1 MKESW
6 ALHTVE
12 RSLIQPSL
20 LHFDDWLAEKAEA
33 HERLQANAL
42 KNRNQENQASAG
54 PSKTVTKNLSSKSK
68 VSDKKANQPYH
79 ESLQLHHTKVT

>member
-6 ALHTVE
+6 AFHTVE
-12 RSLIQPSL
+12 RSLKQPSL
-20 LHFDDWLAEKAEA
+20 LHFNDWLPEKAEA
-33 HERLQANAL
+33 HERMQANAL
-42 KNRNQENQASAG
+42 KNQNQENQASAG